1 MDSLYNRIKSLCDE
15 AGIAPGKMCNDLG
28 ISRNTMT
35 ALRNGR
41 ATTMKLEKA
50 SKIADYFG
58 VTVDY
63 LFTGE
68 QKEMPTALSD
78 EHDVLDEV
86 DIAFYGEYK
95 ELDEDEKKVMRDMVR
110 VMRERRAKRQG
121 R

>member
-63 LFTGE
+63 LLTGE
-68 QKEMPTALSD
+68 QEEKPTTKSGELGMNDFEYALRNEISKLTDENKQKLLEMAQFFQQQQNKE
-78 EHDVLDEV
+78 
-86 DIAFYGEYK
+86 
-95 ELDEDEKKVMRDMVR
+95 
-110 VMRERRAKRQG
+110 
-121 R
+121 

>member
-63 LFTGE
+63 LLTGE
-68 QKEMPTALSD
+68 QEEKLTTKSGELGMNDFEYALRNEISKLTDENKQKLLEMAQFFQQQQNKE
-78 EHDVLDEV
+78 
-86 DIAFYGEYK
+86 
-95 ELDEDEKKVMRDMVR
+95 
-110 VMRERRAKRQG
+110 
-121 R
+121 